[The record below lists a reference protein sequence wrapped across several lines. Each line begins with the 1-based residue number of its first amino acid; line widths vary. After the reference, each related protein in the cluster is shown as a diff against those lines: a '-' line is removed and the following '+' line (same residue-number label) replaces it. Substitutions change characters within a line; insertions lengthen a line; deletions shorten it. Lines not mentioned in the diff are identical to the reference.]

1 MSVLSGLYGRAAAW
15 RRAWYDRYPRRRL
28 ELDRPVISVGN
39 LAVGGSGKTPTVSAL
54 ARLLQQ
60 RGERPAILSRGYA
73 RRERAD
79 GVVVVSD
86 GRRVLAP
93 TSRSGDE
100 PQMLARSL
108 AGVPVLVSRERFLA
122 GRIAERRFDATV
134 HLLDDGFQ
142 HVRLARDID
151 LVIVSRADLDE
162 PILPDGRLREP
173 LAAARHAHAVLVP
186 GSDDE
191 AEAVAERVALAGAS
205 FSHSGRFEVFRMT
218 THYEALRPVDA
229 AAVPLDQR
237 GAGRVVAVAGIAR
250 PERFFA
256 ALRAEGWDVVCELVF
271 RDHHW
276 FSEAEKRKITAEA
289 AGAGADLIVTTE
301 KDATR
306 LSLPNLYY
314 LPMRVAIGPEAR
326 FAEWLAERLRAARA
340 RRGIAA

>member
-1 MSVLSGLYGRAAAW
+1 MSVLSGLYGRAAGW
-15 RRAWYDRYPRRRL
+15 RRAWYDRYPHRRL

-39 LAVGGSGKTPTVSAL
+39 LAVGGSGKTPTVAAL
-54 ARLLQQ
+54 AQLLQQ

-73 RRERAD
+73 RRDRAD

-86 GRRVLAP
+86 GRRVLEP
-93 TSRSGDE
+93 TRRSGDE

-108 AGVPVLVSRERFLA
+108 AGVPVLVSGERFLA
-122 GRIAERRFDATV
+122 GRVAERRFDATV

-142 HVRLARDID
+142 HVQLARDID
-151 LVIVSRADLDE
+151 LLIVSKADLDE
-162 PILPDGRLREP
+162 PVLPAGRLREP
-173 LAAARHAHAVLVP
+173 LAAARHAHALLVP

-191 AEAVAERVALAGAS
+191 RVAVADQVSLAGAT
-205 FSHSGRFEVFRMT
+205 FSRSDRFEVFRIAIR
-218 THYEALRPVDA
+218 YEALRPVDA
-229 AAVPLDQR
+229 AGVR
-237 GAGRVVAVAGIAR
+237 RVEDRRVAAVAGIAR

-276 FSEAEKRKITAEA
+276 FSEAETRKIAAAA
-289 AGAGADLIVTTE
+289 AGAGADLVVTTE

-306 LSLPNLYY
+306 LSLPNLHY
-314 LPMRVAIGPEAR
+314 LPMRVAIEPEAR
-326 FAEWLAERLRAARA
+326 FAEWLVERLRAARA